1 MSARAFIMRPMY
13 SLTDLSPSQLRQ
25 AADIRERIES
35 LEHDLSQIL
44 TPGSHPQPT
53 AIVAPKRKISQA
65 TIARIRAGA
74 KARWARI
81 KGTTVAK
88 PAKQPK
94 RAMSAAAKAR
104 LSAIAKA
111 RWRKARAAGKHAL

>member
-1 MSARAFIMRPMY
+1 MY
-13 SLTDLSPSQLRQ
+13 SLSDLSPSQLRQ

-35 LEHDLSQIL
+35 LQHDLSQFL
-44 TPGSHPQPT
+44 TPGPHPQHT
-53 AIVAPKRKISQA
+53 AIAAPKRKMSQA
-65 TIARIRAGA
+65 TIAKIRAGA

-81 KGTTVAK
+81 KGSTVAK

-94 RAMSAAAKAR
+94 RTMSAAAKAR

-111 RWRKARAAGKHAL
+111 RWKKARAAGRTAL